1 MTALADPIR
10 GCTVIWDIRSNAD
23 ADQGGTSS
31 MKRLALALLVLP
43 LAQSG
48 ASAQTPAGSP
58 AAGKAYW
65 EREAPRATACR
76 TCHGSSGEGAFGPDL
91 AGRGLNAAQFERAV
105 RQPWGIMPAFVE
117 SQLSG
122 QDAADLAAYFAS
134 LPKVAESGKWRV
146 EVPVGAPPG

>member
-48 ASAQTPAGSP
+48 ASAQTPAGSA
-58 AAGKAYW
+58 AAGKADW
-65 EREAPRATACR
+65 ERGAPRATTCR
-76 TCHGSSGEGAFGPDL
+76 HCHGGAGGGAFW
-91 AGRGLNAAQFERAV
+91 AGLSGRRLKHAQLTPSPRTH
-105 RQPWGIMPAFVE
+105 WGIM
-117 SQLSG
+117 SDLSVCTIYG
-122 QDAADLAAYFAS
+122 H
-134 LPKVAESGKWRV
+134 
-146 EVPVGAPPG
+146 